1 MDPGASVGQF
11 LSALHQRRRQNRIN
25 HLQYLVTVRS
35 IEHDVAFV
43 LCAHRALGNGHRCS
57 PTCAA
62 VCGMCRR
69 SAHRAAVT
77 SNRPTATWVA
87 GVSRCLGSTSRSA
100 PGSTCSCSRRRR
112 CAGRLDPRALRR
124 AGKATGG
131 CGGAGSEDGMQRTE
145 RYDTGRLG
153 GSPQQIADPG
163 ERTRPAREPV
173 ERERSAVAMPLPI
186 WARGYRGG

>member
-11 LSALHQRRRQNRIN
+11 LRALHQRRRRNRIN
-25 HLQYLVTVRS
+25 HLPSNCTV
-35 IEHDVAFV
+35 
-43 LCAHRALGNGHRCS
+43 HRARRRIRLVRPSCSRQRPPLLS
-57 PTCAA
+57 PTCAT

-131 CGGAGSEDGMQRTE
+131 CGGAGSQDGMQRTE
-145 RYDTGRLG
+145 RHDTGRLG